1 MLSHLAESFVLRW
14 PEGRCRSC
22 GRGRKQISDSAVSLH
37 SIIPHTQ
44 LSFLPVLQGIL
55 WSHLLALAQL
65 ILPAELRGWF
75 VKSQVSS
82 NLLQLKKSSF
92 ARRCPCYPCSAEQRA
107 LTLCVHAPRAA
118 PCPHCHLP
126 ASPTCFANLMWSI
139 PKCDSCWKLSH
150 SAHKEINTFFPG
162 APLTRGHLSPQSC
175 LMLDT
180 NGFRCCKKRGF

>member
-92 ARRCPCYPCSAEQRA
+92 ARRCPCRLSLLCWAESSHS
-107 LTLCVHAPRAA
+107 LCARSQG
-118 PCPHCHLP
+118 CPVPPLP
-126 ASPTCFANLMWSI
+126 SPSLSNCFANLMWSI
-139 PKCDSCWKLSH
+139 PKCDSRWKLSH
-150 SAHKEINTFFPG
+150 TAHKEINTFFPG

-180 NGFRCCKKRGF
+180 MV